1 MTLYIDLYFIFNYI
15 MDLLVILLCRRILG
29 YRRSLGRAFL
39 SALYGALYAVAVL
52 SLAHPVFLPLHLIL
66 GGLMPL
72 IACGF
77 GTPKRFLRL
86 LLYFYGIS
94 FFLGGAVTA
103 IFRGIAVF
111 WSVGSRRHLTL
122 ALLLLAA
129 LVGGILCLFF
139 GNVSH
144 ASPGRHALNVTL
156 LWGQRSL
163 RFQGYADTG
172 NLLRDPI
179 ENTPVILANAS
190 LSRRIFSLCSD
201 KAPPDGSHAD
211 DPACYEGLPLRLIPC
226 RTVTGSTVLPALKLT
241 AEIENEPYTV
251 CVALNF
257 KRQSDYCGFDA
268 LIPIGIL

>member
-94 FFLGGAVTA
+94 FFSGRCSHCHLPWNCRLLVRGQQETSDACTFTACRACGGHTLSFFRKRQSCLTGKARSERYAPLG
-103 IFRGIAVF
+103 
-111 WSVGSRRHLTL
+111 
-122 ALLLLAA
+122 AA
-129 LVGGILCLFF
+129 Q
-139 GNVSH
+139 
-144 ASPGRHALNVTL
+144 P
-156 LWGQRSL
+156 
-163 RFQGYADTG
+163 
-172 NLLRDPI
+172 
-179 ENTPVILANAS
+179 S
-190 LSRRIFSLCSD
+190 LSRICRHGKFVTR
-201 KAPPDGSHAD
+201 SHRKH
-211 DPACYEGLPLRLIPC
+211 ACHSG
-226 RTVTGSTVLPALKLT
+226 K
-241 AEIENEPYTV
+241 
-251 CVALNF
+251 CVAF
-257 KRQSDYCGFDA
+257 KKDLFPLQ
-268 LIPIGIL
+268 